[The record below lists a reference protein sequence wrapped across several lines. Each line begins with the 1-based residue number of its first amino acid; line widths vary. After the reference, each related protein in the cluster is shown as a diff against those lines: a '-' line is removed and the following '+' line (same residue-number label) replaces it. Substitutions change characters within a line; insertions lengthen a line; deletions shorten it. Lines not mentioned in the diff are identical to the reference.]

1 MYDLEF
7 IFFYMHRS
15 MIFWHRSLRHH
26 TEAKH
31 GKALKI
37 TFQRSLNPFVPNA
50 PFLYPLK
57 KSENRMIFWC
67 FQGAEEGCIKNKR
80 VNLFQADLPL
90 YSNTFFFFFNI
101 AVLKYL
107 LQITGK
113 HWNTL
118 CEKCS
123 YFEFSWSVFSRIQ
136 SEYGKTRTIQSMWE
150 NMDRKNSEC
159 EHFSRSDKWEHWH
172 EMG

>member
-1 MYDLEF
+1 MHDLEF

-15 MIFWHRSLRHH
+15 MIFWHRSLHHH

-90 YSNTFFFFFNI
+90 YSNAFYFFLQYCSIKVF
-101 AVLKYL
+101 AADHWEALKY
-107 LQITGK
+107 
-113 HWNTL
+113 TL
-118 CEKCS
+118 WKM
-123 YFEFSWSVFSRIQ
+123 FVFRVFLVRIFIR